1 MGASDQTAALTAVRK
16 VIVPESVLGT
26 VLAFM
31 RSAGQLGCEALA
43 LWVGE
48 QESDRFAVRQAY
60 IPEQRCIRGEG
71 GLLVHVDEA
80 ALHQM
85 NVWLFETGYTIVA
98 QLHSHPTAAYHS
110 ETDDLFPVAT
120 KRGSFSIVVP
130 DFARDP
136 FYFGGCAVYRLD
148 ESGWAEVDVKHT
160 AAIFEMN

>member
-1 MGASDQTAALTAVRK
+1 MGASDQTAALSAVRK
-16 VIVPESVLGT
+16 VIIPESALGT
-26 VLAFM
+26 VVAFM
-31 RSAGQLGCEALA
+31 RSAGQIGCEALA

-48 QESDRFAVRQAY
+48 QECERFAVRQAY

-85 NVWLFETGYTIVA
+85 NVWLFENGYTIVA

-110 ETDDLFPVAT
+110 ETDDLFPIAT

-130 DFARDP
+130 DFARDS
-136 FYFGGCAVYRLD
+136 FHFRDCAVYRLD
-148 ESGWAEVDVKHT
+148 EIGWAAVDAKDT
-160 AAIFEMN
+160 AAIFEMK